1 MGPAETVTHGFFS
14 FGPAAR
20 SAALELATLDLR
32 HARLDTGKAL
42 ASTMSIPAFNID
54 GVIPPFVGP
63 HGPGGHRQEMTPYEA
78 TPVDVVTALSGS
90 SGRREILNGW
100 LAHRAALRSLGIDA
114 GFQWLDG
121 SFVED
126 KDPQDLDIVT
136 FFRRPATAVTPVLLL
151 ELVRQHPTVFSRAN
165 IKDTFRLD
173 AMFVDMD
180 ATPEAVVDNT
190 RYWLGLFSHR
200 RLDSMWKGMLK
211 VSLENSGDDATASG
225 FLAAVTPGPTPL
237 STP

>member
-1 MGPAETVTHGFFS
+1 
-14 FGPAAR
+14 
-20 SAALELATLDLR
+20 
-32 HARLDTGKAL
+32 
-42 ASTMSIPAFNID
+42 MSIPPFNID

-78 TPVDVVTALSGS
+78 TPVDVVAALAGS
-90 SGRREILNGW
+90 PSRREILNGW
-100 LAHRAALRSLGIDA
+100 LAHRRALHALAIDD

-126 KDPQDLDIVT
+126 KEPQDLDIVT
-136 FFRRPATAVTPVLLL
+136 FFRRPATATTTGLLMAL
-151 ELVRQHPTVFSRAN
+151 ASNNPAVFSRASVKN
-165 IKDTFRLD
+165 AFRLD

-180 ATPEAVVDNT
+180 ARPETVVDHT

-211 VSLENSGDDATASG
+211 VSLRDDGTDAVASG
-225 FLAAVTPGPTPL
+225 LLAAATPAIVPTAVP
-237 STP
+237 

>member
-1 MGPAETVTHGFFS
+1 
-14 FGPAAR
+14 
-20 SAALELATLDLR
+20 
-32 HARLDTGKAL
+32 
-42 ASTMSIPAFNID
+42 MSIPAFNID

-78 TPVDVVTALSGS
+78 TPVDVVTALTNSP
-90 SGRREILNGW
+90 RRQEILLGW
-100 LAHRAALRSLGIDA
+100 LAHRAALRTLCIDS

-126 KDPQDLDIVT
+126 KDPDDLDIVT
-136 FFRRPATAVTPVLLL
+136 FFRRPATATTPVLLM
-151 ELVRQHPTVFSRAN
+151 ELVHNNPTVFSRAAV
-165 IKDTFRLD
+165 KHAFHLD

-180 ATPEAVVDNT
+180 ATPEAVVDHT

-211 VSLENSGDDATASG
+211 VSLEDSGDDAIASG
-225 FLAAVTPGPTPL
+225 LLAAVTPGPTPD
-237 STP
+237 PRHD